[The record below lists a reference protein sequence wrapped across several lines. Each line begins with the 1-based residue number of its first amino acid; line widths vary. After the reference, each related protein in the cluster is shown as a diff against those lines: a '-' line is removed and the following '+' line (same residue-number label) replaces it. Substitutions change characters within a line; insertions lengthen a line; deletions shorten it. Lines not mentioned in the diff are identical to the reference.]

1 VNPTPT
7 PTPTPALT
15 SIAASTSTSTA
26 PRPAAEGER
35 WADLARQVLP
45 GGVTAAARVNPALG
59 RPFLTARGEGPRLWD
74 VDGRVYLDF
83 FLSSGA
89 TLLGHGHPAIRR
101 AVQEAADLGIVCAQE
116 TPHAALVARRLCEL
130 IPSAELVRF
139 TNSGTETTWHA
150 IRTARAYTGR
160 SKVVKFEGH
169 FHGYHDYLGWSAW
182 PPLDKAGAEAAPI
195 PVPESGG
202 IPAGL
207 RDYVI
212 VLPWN
217 DADAL
222 ERTLRAHAGDI
233 AAVIMEPVNYNAG
246 TILPAP
252 GYLEAARRL
261 TREHGVVLIFDE
273 ILSGFRTGT
282 SCAQGHYGVTP
293 DLTTLGKVLGGGTV
307 LSAFVGRREVM
318 EAVAPRGAAVH
329 SGTFNAHL
337 IPILAA
343 RALLDELT
351 KPDFYPALQAL
362 HDHFCAGLRE
372 TFKRAELPVWV
383 QALGARFSLLF
394 GLTEAPTS
402 YRQAARYDR
411 ELARR
416 VYAACLDEGVYFHGG
431 WHHGVSAMH
440 TRADLDQALDAIGV
454 AARRVARG

>member
-1 VNPTPT
+1 MNPTPT
-7 PTPTPALT
+7 R
-15 SIAASTSTSTA
+15 ST
-26 PRPAAEGER
+26 AEGER
-35 WADLARQVLP
+35 LSDLAREVLP

-59 RPFLTARGEGPRLWD
+59 RPFMTARGEGPRLWD
-74 VDGRVYLDF
+74 VDGHVYLDF

-89 TLLGHGHPAIRR
+89 TLLGHGHPAVKR
-101 AVQEAADLGIVCAQE
+101 AIQEALDLGIVCAQE
-116 TPHAALVARRLCEL
+116 TPHAAQVARRLCEL
-130 IPSAELVRF
+130 VPSAQMVRF
-139 TNSGTETTWHA
+139 ANSGTETTWHA

-160 SKVVKFEGH
+160 TKVVKFEGH

-182 PPLDKAGAEAAPI
+182 PPLDRAGAADAPT

-202 IPAGL
+202 IPPAL
-207 RDYVI
+207 RDFVI

-222 ERTLRAHAGDI
+222 ARVLRAHGDEV

-252 GYLEAARRL
+252 GYLETARRL
-261 TREHGVVLIFDE
+261 TEERGVVLIFDE

-282 SCAQGHYGVTP
+282 SCAQGYYGVTP
-293 DLTTLGKVLGGGTV
+293 DLTTLGKVIGGGTV
-307 LSAFVGRREVM
+307 LSAFAGRREVM

-337 IPILAA
+337 IAILAA
-343 RALLDELT
+343 RALLDEVT
-351 KPDFYPALQAL
+351 KPDFYPALHAL

-372 TFKRAELPVWV
+372 AFKRAGVPVWV

-394 GLTEAPTS
+394 GLSEEPKS
-402 YRQAARYDR
+402 YRQAAGYDR
-411 ELARR
+411 ELAKRF
-416 VYAACLDEGVYFHGG
+416 YAACLDEGVYFHGG

-440 TRADLDQALDAIGV
+440 TRADLDQALDAVGA
-454 AARRVARG
+454 AARRVVRG

>member
-1 VNPTPT
+1 M
-7 PTPTPALT
+7 
-15 SIAASTSTSTA
+15 
-26 PRPAAEGER
+26 
-35 WADLARQVLP
+35 
-45 GGVTAAARVNPALG
+45 
-59 RPFLTARGEGPRLWD
+59 
-74 VDGRVYLDF
+74 
-83 FLSSGA
+83 
-89 TLLGHGHPAIRR
+89 
-101 AVQEAADLGIVCAQE
+101 
-116 TPHAALVARRLCEL
+116 
-130 IPSAELVRF
+130 VRF

-160 SKVVKFEGH
+160 TKVVKFEGH
-169 FHGYHDYLGWSAW
+169 FHGYHDYLGWSSW
-182 PPLDKAGAEAAPI
+182 PPLDRAGAADAPT

-202 IPAGL
+202 IPPAL
-207 RDYVI
+207 RDFVI

-222 ERTLRAHAGDI
+222 ERALRAHGPDI

-261 TREHGVVLIFDE
+261 TEAHGVVLVFDE

-282 SCAQGHYGVTP
+282 SCAQGYYGVTP
-293 DLTTLGKVLGGGTV
+293 DLTTLGKVIGGGTV
-307 LSAFVGRREVM
+307 LSAFAGRREVM

-337 IPILAA
+337 IAILAA
-343 RALLDELT
+343 RALLDEVT
-351 KPDFYPALQAL
+351 KPDFYPALHAL

-372 TFKRAELPVWV
+372 AFKRAGVPVWV

-394 GLTEAPTS
+394 GLSEEPKS
-402 YRQAARYDR
+402 YRQAAGYDR
-411 ELARR
+411 ELAKRF
-416 VYAACLDEGVYFHGG
+416 YAACLDEGVYFHGG

-440 TRADLDQALDAIGV
+440 TRADLDQALDAIGA